1 MHGKIIDFE
10 GIDGTGKSTQVKL
23 LMDYLTKNNRAFSY
37 YKFPQYQKTFHG
49 KTITKFLRGEFG
61 TISDVSPYLISLA
74 YAMDRVTVKEELFDD
89 LNDGKLIICDRYA
102 PSNKAHQA
110 AKMIEP
116 KRDEFLNWL
125 DELDYKVNKM
135 PREDYVILLD
145 MPVSESFKLLKKI
158 PRKKDIHETEA
169 AYMEE
174 ARKVY
179 LKMASGDKNWLVVNC
194 IDETGKLKSKNS
206 IHEEIISLLS
216 AKKLLS

>member
-23 LMDYLTKNNRAFSY
+23 LINYLKKNKKKHSF
-37 YKFPQYQKTFHG
+37 YKFPQYQATFHG

-74 YAMDRVTVKEELFDD
+74 YAMDRVSTKEKLFDD
-89 LNDGKLIICDRYA
+89 LNDGKIIICDRYA

-116 KRDEFLNWL
+116 KRADFLNWL

-135 PREDYVILLD
+135 PREDWVVLLD
-145 MPVSESFKLLKKI
+145 MTVESAFKLLEKI

-179 LKMASGDKNWLVVNC
+179 LKMAQGNHHWLVINC
-194 IDETGKLKSKNS
+194 IDEKGKLKSKNQ
-206 IHEEIISLLS
+206 IHKEIVEILS
-216 AKKLLS
+216 QKHII

>member
-1 MHGKIIDFE
+1 MHGKLIDFE
-10 GIDGTGKSTQVKL
+10 GIDGTGKSTQVEL
-23 LMDYLTKNNRAFSY
+23 LKKYLKQTNKDFNF

-89 LNDGKLIICDRYA
+89 LNEGKLIICDRYA

-116 KRDEFLNWL
+116 KREEFLNWL
-125 DELDYKVNKM
+125 DELDYRVNRM
-135 PREDYVILLD
+135 PREDIVVLLD
-145 MPVSESFKLLKKI
+145 MPVEHSFKLLKKI
-158 PRKKDIHETEA
+158 PRKKDIHESEKP
-169 AYMEE
+169 YLQE

-179 LKMASGDKNWLVVNC
+179 LSLAKGKKHWIV
-194 IDETGKLKSKNS
+194 IDCVDSKN
-206 IHEEIISLLS
+206 
-216 AKKLLS
+216 KLLSKEEIHKEIIKRLKDTNVL

>member
-1 MHGKIIDFE
+1 MHGRIIDFE

-23 LMDYLTKNNRAFSY
+23 LMNHLTRVKKKHSY

-116 KRDEFLNWL
+116 KRADFLRWL

-135 PREDYVILLD
+135 PREDYVVLLD
-145 MPVSESFKLLKKI
+145 MPVEASFKLLKKI
-158 PRKKDIHETEA
+158 PRKKDIHETEQP
-169 AYMEE
+169 YMEE

-179 LKMASGDKNWLVVNC
+179 LRMARGNKHWIVVNC
-194 IDETGKLKSKNS
+194 IDSKGNLKSKS
-206 IHEEIISLLS
+206 EIHKEVVEKLSQKNII
-216 AKKLLS
+216 

>member
-1 MHGKIIDFE
+1 MHGRILDFE
-10 GIDGTGKSTQVKL
+10 GIDGTGKSTQAKL
-23 LMDYLTKNNRAFSY
+23 LLNYLNNTKKKHSF

-74 YAMDRVTVKEELFDD
+74 YAMDRVTVKEVLFDD

-116 KRDEFLNWL
+116 KRAEFLNWL

-135 PREDYVILLD
+135 PREDWVILLD
-145 MPVSESFKLLKKI
+145 MPVEVSFQLLKKI
-158 PRKKDIHETEA
+158 PRKKDIHESEQPYLA
-169 AYMEE
+169 E

-179 LKMASGDKNWLVVNC
+179 LKLAAAERSHWLV
-194 IDETGKLKSKNS
+194 I
-206 IHEEIISLLS
+206 
-216 AKKLLS
+216 

>member
-1 MHGKIIDFE
+1 MNGKIIDFE
-10 GIDGTGKSTQVKL
+10 GIDGTGKSTQVEL
-23 LMDYLTKNNRAFSY
+23 LKEYLTKNKKSFSF

-102 PSNKAHQA
+102 PSNKAHQS

-116 KRDEFLNWL
+116 KRANFLGWL

-135 PREDYVILLD
+135 PREDLVILLD
-145 MPVSESFKLLKKI
+145 MPVEVSFQLLKKI
-158 PRKKDIHETEA
+158 SRKKDIHETEQP
-169 AYMEE
+169 YMEE

-179 LKMASGDKNWLVVNC
+179 LSMAKGNKHWLVVNC
-194 IDETGKLKSKNS
+194 VVSHNQLRSKKE
-206 IHEEIISLLS
+206 IHQEIIKSLKERNIL
-216 AKKLLS
+216 

>member
-10 GIDGTGKSTQVKL
+10 GTDGTGKSTQVKL
-23 LMDYLTKNNRAFSY
+23 LTAYLTKNKKKFSY

-61 TISDVSPYLISLA
+61 TISEVSPYLISLA

-89 LNDGKLIICDRYA
+89 LNEGKIIICDRYA

-116 KRDEFLNWL
+116 KRDEFLHWL

-135 PREDYVILLD
+135 PREDFVILLD
-145 MPVSESFKLLKKI
+145 MPVSASFQLLKKI

-179 LKMASGDKNWLVVNC
+179 LKMASRDKNWLVINC
-194 IDETGKLKSKNS
+194 IDGKGKLKSKNK
-206 IHEEIISLLS
+206 IHEEIVEVLRINSII
-216 AKKLLS
+216 

>member
-23 LMDYLTKNNRAFSY
+23 LLNHLTKLKKAHCY

-49 KTITKFLRGEFG
+49 RTITKFLHGEFG

-74 YAMDRVTVKEELFDD
+74 YAMDRVTAKEELFDD
-89 LNDGKLIICDRYA
+89 LNDGKIIICDRYA

-116 KRDEFLNWL
+116 KRADFLNWL

-135 PREDYVILLD
+135 PREDWVVLLD
-145 MPVSESFKLLKKI
+145 MPVETSFKLLKKI
-158 PRKKDIHETEA
+158 PRKKDIHETAA

-174 ARKVY
+174 ACKVY
-179 LKMASGDKNWLVVNC
+179 LKMAKGNPHWIVINC
-194 IDETGKLKSKNS
+194 IDGKGKLKSKNQ
-206 IHEEIISLLS
+206 IHKEIVEILS
-216 AKKLLS
+216 QKNII

>member
-23 LMDYLTKNNRAFSY
+23 LMNYLTENKKKFSY

-89 LNDGKLIICDRYA
+89 LNDGKIIICDRYA

-116 KRDEFLNWL
+116 KRDDFLNWL

-135 PREDYVILLD
+135 PREDYVILMD
-145 MPVSESFKLLKKI
+145 MPVSESFNLLKKI
-158 PRKKDIHETEA
+158 PRKKDIHETEQP
-169 AYMEE
+169 YMEE

-179 LKMASGDKNWLVVNC
+179 LKMASKDKNWLLINC
-194 IDETGKLKSKNS
+194 IDDKGKLKSKNK
-206 IHEEIISLLS
+206 IHEEIVETLKKKAIIS
-216 AKKLLS
+216 

>member
-1 MHGKIIDFE
+1 MHGRIIDFE
-10 GIDGTGKSTQVKL
+10 GIDGTGKSTQAKL
-23 LMDYLTKNNRAFSY
+23 LLDYLTKNKKKHSF

-49 KTITKFLRGEFG
+49 KTITKFLRGELG

-116 KRDEFLNWL
+116 KRADFLRWL

-135 PREDYVILLD
+135 PREDYVLLFD
-145 MPVSESFKLLKKI
+145 MPVEQSFKLLKKI
-158 PRKKDIHETEA
+158 PRKKDIHETEQP
-169 AYMEE
+169 YMGE

-179 LKMASGDKNWLVVNC
+179 LKMAKGNKHWFVINC
-194 IDETGKLKSKNS
+194 IDPKGNLKSKNQ
-206 IHEEIISLLS
+206 IHKEVVEILS
-216 AKKLLS
+216 QKNII

>member
-1 MHGKIIDFE
+1 MHGRIIDIE
-10 GIDGTGKSTQVKL
+10 GIDGTGKSTQAKL
-23 LMDYLTKNNRAFSY
+23 LLDHLTKIKKKHSF

-89 LNDGKLIICDRYA
+89 LNDGKIIVCDRYA

-116 KRDEFLNWL
+116 KRSDFLHWL

-145 MPVSESFKLLKKI
+145 MPVSTSFNLLKKI
-158 PRKKDIHETEA
+158 PRKKDIHETEQP
-169 AYMEE
+169 YMEE

-179 LKMASGDKNWLVVNC
+179 LKMAQKDRHWLVINC
-194 IDETGKLKSKNS
+194 VDEAGKLKKPAK
-206 IHEEIISLLS
+206 IHQEIVGALKERKVI
-216 AKKLLS
+216 

>member
-1 MHGKIIDFE
+1 MHGRILDFE
-10 GIDGTGKSTQVKL
+10 GIDGTGKSTQAKL
-23 LMDYLTKNNRAFSY
+23 LLNYLNNTKKKHSF

-74 YAMDRVTVKEELFDD
+74 YAMDGVTVKEELFDD
-89 LNDGKLIICDRYA
+89 LNEGKLIICDRYA

-116 KRDEFLNWL
+116 KRADFLRWL

-145 MPVSESFKLLKKI
+145 MPVETSFKLLKKI
-158 PRKKDIHETEA
+158 PRKKDIHETEQP
-169 AYMEE
+169 YMEE

-179 LKMASGDKNWLVVNC
+179 LKMARGNKHWFVVSC
-194 IDETGKLKSKNS
+194 ADEQGKLKGKNK
-206 IHEEIISLLS
+206 IHKEIVEILS
-216 AKKLLS
+216 QKNII

>member
-1 MHGKIIDFE
+1 MHGRIIDFE
-10 GIDGTGKSTQVKL
+10 GGDGTGKSTQVNL
-23 LMDYLTKNNRAFSY
+23 LTKYLTKNKKKFSF

-89 LNDGKLIICDRYA
+89 LNDGKIIICDRYA

-116 KRDEFLNWL
+116 KRADFLRWL

-135 PREDYVILLD
+135 PREDLVILLD
-145 MPVSESFKLLKKI
+145 MPVEASIKLLKKI
-158 PRKKDIHETEA
+158 PRKKDIHETELP
-169 AYMEE
+169 YMQE

-179 LKMASGDKNWLVVNC
+179 LKMASGNKHWVTINCLDEKGKIKAKNQIHQEIVE
-194 IDETGKLKSKNS
+194 ILKNKN
-206 IHEEIISLLS
+206 II
-216 AKKLLS
+216 

>member
-10 GIDGTGKSTQVKL
+10 GIDGTGKSTQVEL
-23 LMDYLTKNNRAFSY
+23 LKEYLAKNKKSFSF

-74 YAMDRVTVKEELFDD
+74 YAMDRVTVKDELFDD

-116 KRDEFLNWL
+116 KRADFLGWL

-135 PREDYVILLD
+135 PREDIVVLLD
-145 MPVSESFKLLKKI
+145 MPVKVSFQLLKKI
-158 PRKKDIHETEA
+158 PRKKDIHETEQP
-169 AYMEE
+169 YMEE

-179 LKMASGDKNWLVVNC
+179 LNMAQGNKHWLVVNC
-194 IDETGKLKSKNS
+194 IDKQNKLRTKKE
-206 IHEEIISLLS
+206 IHLEIIQ
-216 AKKLLS
+216 KLREAQVL

>member
-10 GIDGTGKSTQVKL
+10 GIDGTGKSTQVEL
-23 LMDYLTKNNRAFSY
+23 LINFLTKNKKKFSY

-61 TISDVSPYLISLA
+61 TIGEVSPYLISLA
-74 YAMDRVTVKEELFDD
+74 YAMDRVTVKEQLFDE
-89 LNDGKLIICDRYA
+89 LNDGKIIICDRYA

-116 KRDEFLNWL
+116 KRAEFLSWL

-145 MPVSESFKLLKKI
+145 MPVRESFKLLQKI
-158 PRKKDIHETEA
+158 PRKKDIHETEKS
-169 AYMEE
+169 YMEE

-179 LKMASGDKNWLVVNC
+179 LKMAKGNKHWMVINC
-194 IDETGKLKSKNS
+194 VDENGKLKSKNK
-206 IHEEIISLLS
+206 IHELIVESLHE
-216 AKKLLS
+216 KKIL

>member
-23 LMDYLTKNNRAFSY
+23 LMNYLVKFKKKFSY
-37 YKFPQYQKTFHG
+37 YKFPQYQATFHG

-89 LNDGKLIICDRYA
+89 LNAGKIIICDRYA

-116 KRDEFLNWL
+116 KRADFLNWL

-135 PREDYVILLD
+135 PREDYVVLLD

-158 PRKKDIHETEA
+158 PRKKDIHETAA

-179 LKMASGDKNWLVVNC
+179 LKMASRDKNWLVINC
-194 IDETGKLKSKNS
+194 VDEKGKLKSRNKIHKEIVRVLGINS
-206 IHEEIISLLS
+206 II
-216 AKKLLS
+216 

>member
-1 MHGKIIDFE
+1 MHGRIVDFE

-23 LMDYLTKNNRAFSY
+23 LLSHLARIKKKHSY

-89 LNDGKLIICDRYA
+89 LNDGKIIVCDRYA

-116 KRDEFLNWL
+116 KRADFLRWL

-135 PREDYVILLD
+135 PREDFVILLD
-145 MPVSESFKLLKKI
+145 MPVETSFKLLKKF
-158 PRKKDIHETEA
+158 REKKIFT
-169 AYMEE
+169 
-174 ARKVY
+174 R
-179 LKMASGDKNWLVVNC
+179 LKEPIW
-194 IDETGKLKSKNS
+194 
-206 IHEEIISLLS
+206 
-216 AKKLLS
+216 KKLGPFI

>member
-10 GIDGTGKSTQVKL
+10 GIDGTGKSTQVEFLIK
-23 LMDYLTKNNRAFSY
+23 YLQKEKIKYSF
-37 YKFPQYQKTFHG
+37 YKFPQYQATFHG
-49 KTITKFLRGEFG
+49 KTITRFLRGEFG

-74 YAMDRVTVKEELFDD
+74 YAMDRVTVKETLFDD
-89 LNDGKLIICDRYA
+89 LNDGKIIVCDRYA

-116 KRDEFLNWL
+116 KRADFLKWL

-135 PREDYVILLD
+135 PREDYVVLLD

-179 LKMASGDKNWLVVNC
+179 LKMAKSDKHWLAINCLDKNN
-194 IDETGKLKSKNS
+194 KLKKK
-206 IHEEIISLLS
+206 EIINQEIVKTLRNKGIL
-216 AKKLLS
+216 

>member
-1 MHGKIIDFE
+1 MHGRIIDFE
-10 GIDGTGKSTQVKL
+10 GIDGTGKSTQAKL
-23 LMDYLTKNNRAFSY
+23 LLNYLTKIKKRHSF

-49 KTITKFLRGEFG
+49 RTITKFLRGEFG

-89 LNDGKLIICDRYA
+89 LNEGKLIICDRYA

-116 KRDEFLNWL
+116 KRAEFLNWL

-135 PREDYVILLD
+135 PREDWVILLD
-145 MPVSESFKLLKKI
+145 MPVENSFKLLKKI
-158 PRKKDIHETEA
+158 PRKKDIHETEQP
-169 AYMEE
+169 YMEE

-179 LKMASGDKNWLVVNC
+179 LNMAKGNHHWLVINC
-194 IDETGKLKSKNS
+194 IDGKGKLKAKNQT
-206 IHEEIISLLS
+206 HKEIVEILS
-216 AKKLLS
+216 QKNII